1 MPKASSSTSRSKPP
15 LEQALANVP
24 AQFRTKIVKAFL
36 DVKKRLS
43 EENDESL
50 GLAAGKFCEC
60 VLRLLQHE
68 ILKSWTPFGQ
78 KIPDFTV
85 ECRNLVESPKTAG
98 PESLRTVVPRA
109 LVFVYTLRNKRGI
122 GHVGGDVDAN
132 HIDAMTIA
140 RACDWIVCELI
151 RTFHNLSLEEAQDL
165 VDNLAQRN
173 LPEVWNVAGKKRVLR
188 DGLCFKDQ
196 VLLLCYVAQEN
207 AVFAEDL
214 LSWVEYANVSRFR
227 SAVLGSL
234 HAARLIEYDRD
245 NDQVILSPKGV
256 QEVETRILKEA

>member
-1 MPKASSSTSRSKPP
+1 MTKASSSTSRSKAP
-15 LEQALANVP
+15 LELALANVP
-24 AQFRTKIVKAFL
+24 AQFRTRIVKTFL
-36 DVKKRLS
+36 DVKKRLA

-50 GLAAGKFCEC
+50 GLAAGKFCES

-68 ILKSWTPFGQ
+68 ILKSSTPFGQ
-78 KIPDFTV
+78 KIPDFSV
-85 ECRNLVESPKTAG
+85 ECRKLVESPKTAG
-98 PESLRTVVPRA
+98 PESLRVVVPRA

-140 RACDWIVCELI
+140 RSCDWIVCELI
-151 RTFHNLSLEEAQDL
+151 RTFHNLSLEEAQDI

-173 LPEVWNVAGKKRVLR
+173 LPDVWNVAGKKRVLR

-196 VLLLCYVAQEN
+196 VLLLCYVEREN

-214 LSWVEYANVSRFR
+214 LSWVEHSHSTKFR
-227 SAVLGSL
+227 SSVLGAL
-234 HAARLIEYDRD
+234 HAARLVEYDRD

-256 QEVETRILKEA
+256 KEVETRILKQP

>member
-1 MPKASSSTSRSKPP
+1 MPKASSSTSKSKAP
-15 LEQALANVP
+15 LELALANVP

-36 DVKKRLS
+36 DVKKRLA
-43 EENDESL
+43 EGNDESL

-68 ILKSWTPFGQ
+68 ILKSSIPFGQ

-85 ECRNLVESPKTAG
+85 ECRKLVESPKSAG
-98 PESLRTVVPRA
+98 SESLRLVVPRA

-140 RACDWIVCELI
+140 RTCDWIVCELI
-151 RTFHNLSLEEAQDL
+151 RTYHKLSLEEAQDI
-165 VDNLAQRN
+165 VDSLAKRN

-188 DGLCFKDQ
+188 DGLTFKDQ
-196 VLLLCYVAQEN
+196 VLLLCYAEQES

-214 LSWVEYANVSRFR
+214 LAWVEYGNASRFK
-227 SAVLGSL
+227 SQVLGSL
-234 HAARLIEYDRD
+234 HGQRLVEYDRD
-245 NDQVILSPKGV
+245 SDLVTISPKGV
-256 QEVETRILKEA
+256 NEVETRILKQS